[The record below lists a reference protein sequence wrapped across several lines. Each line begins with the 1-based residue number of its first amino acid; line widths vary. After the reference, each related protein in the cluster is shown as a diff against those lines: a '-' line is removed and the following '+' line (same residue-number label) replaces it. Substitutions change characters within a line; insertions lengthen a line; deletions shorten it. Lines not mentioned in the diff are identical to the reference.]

1 MSMSQ
6 VHPHSNP
13 ASAALSDGLTYRE
26 HEATAIPSSFIASGS
41 RRAERPLTC
50 ATCHGHIP
58 VGATY
63 REDRL
68 RAPVFDELLAS
79 AICHACVAEGL

>member
-1 MSMSQ
+1 MSQ
-6 VHPHSNP
+6 VHSPANP
-13 ASAALSDGLTYRE
+13 GSAALPDGLSYRE
-26 HEATAIPSSFIASGS
+26 HEATAIPSSFLASVS
-41 RRAERPLTC
+41 RRAERTLTC
-50 ATCHGHIP
+50 ATCYGSIP

-68 RAPVFDELLAS
+68 RAPVFGDVLAS